1 VLHCNIH
8 SKVTG
13 PGLAK
18 NLKKAGRNS
27 AFAAPAERAKAGGGK
42 TGRNAVTM
50 AKIAAVIVAAGRGTR
65 ASGSAVPKQFR
76 PLGGEAVLRR
86 CLTAFSGCGLIHVIQ
101 PVIRP
106 GDEALYRQAAE
117 GLTVSE
123 PVDGG
128 DTRQASVHAGLE
140 ALAGEAPD
148 IVLIHD
154 AARPFATSGL
164 IARAIEAA
172 GDTGAAIPGLAVT
185 DTVKSVDSH
194 NRVGETLDRATLRAV
209 QTPQAFAFGPI
220 LEAHRRA
227 VREGRNDFTDDA
239 AIAEW
244 VGMQVKV
251 FDGDSANIKITHP
264 EDFMRAE
271 AMQTASLGD
280 VRTGTGIDVH
290 AFGPINE
297 LGDHVMIG
305 SVRIAHTQALT
316 GHSDADVGL
325 HALTDAILGALADG
339 DIGSHFPPSD
349 PQWKGAS
356 SDRFLK
362 FACERVT
369 ARGGRI
375 AHLDLTIVCEAPKIG
390 PHRDAIRESVARIA
404 DVTLDR
410 VAVKATTSEQLG
422 FTGRREGIAA
432 YATATIRLPWS
443 SDHAG

>member
-1 VLHCNIH
+1 
-8 SKVTG
+8 
-13 PGLAK
+13 
-18 NLKKAGRNS
+18 
-27 AFAAPAERAKAGGGK
+27 
-42 TGRNAVTM
+42 M
-50 AKIAAVIVAAGRGTR
+50 AKIAAVIVAAGRGAR
-65 ASGSAVPKQFR
+65 ARTGDVPKQFR
-76 PLGGEAVLRR
+76 PVGGEAVLRR
-86 CLTAFSGCGLIHVIQ
+86 CLSAFAGCGLVHIIQ

-106 GDEALYRQAAE
+106 GDEALFRESAE
-117 GLTVSE
+117 GLATME
-123 PVDGG
+123 PVNGG
-128 DTRQASVHAGLE
+128 ATRQDSVRAGLE
-140 ALAGEAPD
+140 ALAARAPD

-154 AARPFATSGL
+154 AARPFATKAL

-172 GDTGAAIPGLAVT
+172 QETGAAIPGLAVT
-185 DTVKSVDSH
+185 DTIKSVDSH
-194 NRVGETLDRATLRAV
+194 GRVGETLNRATLRAV
-209 QTPQAFAFGPI
+209 QTPQAFAFAPI

-227 VREGRNDFTDDA
+227 VREGRTDFTDDA

-244 VGMQVKV
+244 AGMQVKV
-251 FDGDSANIKITHP
+251 FDGDSANIKITYP

-271 AMQTASLGD
+271 AMQLANLND

-290 AFGPINE
+290 AFGA
-297 LGDHVMIG
+297 GDHVIIG
-305 SVRIAHTQALT
+305 GVRIPHTQALT

-339 DIGSHFPPSD
+339 DIGAHFPPSD

-362 FACERVT
+362 FACERVA

-390 PHRDAIRESVARIA
+390 PHRDAIRAAVARIA
-404 DVTLDR
+404 GVTVDR